1 MPAKILDGNAIA
13 ERVRAEWKICA
24 DALVAAGHR
33 PGLAVVIVGDHAA
46 SRIYVRNKLKSCGD
60 LGLHSE
66 MHEFPA
72 DVSEATLLALIDSL
86 NRNPAVHGVL
96 VQLPLPAGINP
107 RRVLDAISPAKDV
120 DGFSLLNA
128 GALFTARSGDSSP
141 LPPCTPAGIMQ
152 MLSHA
157 GVPVRG
163 QHAVM
168 VGASNVVG
176 KPMAIMLLQEGA
188 TVTLCNSK
196 TRDLAAMT
204 RLADILVVAVGKPR
218 LITGGM
224 VKPGAVVID
233 VGINRLPDGKL
244 AGDVDFASVAETA
257 AYISPVPG
265 GVGPM
270 TITMLLVNTIRAAER
285 QLAHTTPLIS
295 TRTSTLTTEKA

>member
-13 ERVRAEWKICA
+13 ASVRAEWKIRA
-24 DALVAAGHR
+24 DALIAAGCR
-33 PGLAVVIVGDHAA
+33 PGLAVVIAGDHAA
-46 SRIYVRNKLKSCGD
+46 SRIYVRNKIKSCAD

-66 MHEFPA
+66 MHELPA
-72 DVSEATLLALIDSL
+72 DVGEAAVLELVDTL
-86 NRNPAVHGVL
+86 NRKPGIHGIL
-96 VQLPLPAGINP
+96 VQLPLPIGVNP

-157 GVPVRG
+157 GIPIRG

-218 LITGGM
+218 LIRGAM

-244 AGDVDFASVAETA
+244 AGDVDFAEVAEVA
-257 AYISPVPG
+257 ASISPVPG

-270 TITMLLVNTIRAAER
+270 TIAMLLVNTIRAAER
-285 QLAHTTPLIS
+285 QHSNIIPRIF